1 MRRTKIALKDIYKLL
16 GTILKEKRSR
26 KRGRPKVYSEIL
38 ILSLFLYQILKG
50 LSYREVLEEASW
62 VFSSLPFLSTYHYR
76 IKRLSK
82 KLLQKVIFLIFKRI
96 FKNYSNLRVWIVDG
110 TGYSYND
117 IYPIKFFR
125 GMVVRNIKSHVRVVV
140 VMILISDGRRVIVA
154 ASSGGP
160 YASEVKLLVDAL
172 KFIKKVNIG
181 GVLVADKCYDST
193 EVMERLI
200 DMGIK
205 PAIKVKQTFRR
216 GIRNPLRRLSDELSK
231 KYYRNRYLIESLFG
245 SLKQK
250 LGSHFRV
257 RDEGIAEKMALGTLV
272 LYNLHILLFFFWTI
286 SIIYFAL
293 KGSHG

>member
-82 KLLQKVIFLIFKRI
+82 KLLQKVIFLIFK
-96 FKNYSNLRVWIVDG
+96 NYSNLRIWIVDG

-125 GMVVRNIKSHVRVVV
+125 SMVIRNIKSQ
-140 VMILISDGRRVIVA
+140 GK
-154 ASSGGP
+154 GG
-160 YASEVKLLVDAL
+160 
-172 KFIKKVNIG
+172 
-181 GVLVADKCYDST
+181 CY
-193 EVMERLI
+193 
-200 DMGIK
+200 
-205 PAIKVKQTFRR
+205 
-216 GIRNPLRRLSDELSK
+216 
-231 KYYRNRYLIESLFG
+231 
-245 SLKQK
+245 
-250 LGSHFRV
+250 
-257 RDEGIAEKMALGTLV
+257 
-272 LYNLHILLFFFWTI
+272 
-286 SIIYFAL
+286 
-293 KGSHG
+293 